1 MDDLII
7 SLLAEKLNAF
17 IAQGLPDLNNC
28 FLRVKYAYPGISQEK
43 SALLLNLHPFQ
54 RQIELKRIVGGILNG
69 HYDNQEING
78 WIVHKWGCTRFN
90 VNDQNRINNF
100 VEHLNEGQVIT
111 DLEFFRISSLS
122 KIVSFVS
129 RENYFVFDSRV
140 AYSLDGLLLEIQRER
155 PELQVSF
162 FPLPSARGNRS
173 VEMRNRIQ
181 RIYPGA
187 DFFPYSRAY
196 MEYNDL
202 IPRLREQIEWA
213 QDVPAFGVE
222 MLLFVLGRTGGKIEE
237 RMKAFDEA

>member
-7 SLLAEKLNAF
+7 FLLAEKLNAF

-28 FLRVKYAYPGISQEK
+28 FSRVKYEYPGISQEK
-43 SALLLNLHPFQ
+43 SARLLNLHPFQ
-54 RQIELKRIVGGILNG
+54 RQIELKRIVGDILNG

-100 VEHLNEGQVIT
+100 AKHLKEGAIT
-111 DLEFFRISSLS
+111 PAESSRISSLS
-122 KIVSFVS
+122 KIASFVS

-187 DFFPYSRAY
+187 VYFPRSQAY

-222 MLLFVLGRTGGKIEE
+222 MLLFALGRTNGEIEDGM
-237 RMKAFDEA
+237 RIFDEV